1 MTTAIPEG
9 FKQNAQGDLVRIDNI
24 KPIDLFKDE
33 VVREMAAKTLEV
45 QGHMRNLRN
54 DLLDT
59 IEAFVETSVDEY
71 GAKRPGGEKGN
82 VTLFSFDGEY
92 KVVRQVAEYVT
103 FDEKLLAAKTLIDE
117 CLLEWSENAPADLQT
132 VVNNTFQV
140 NKAGAIRTGAILGLR
155 RYGIKH
161 EKWLRAMDAIS
172 DAVMITGSR
181 SFVRLYK
188 RDHHGDYKPIAL
200 DIAKL

>member
-1 MTTAIPEG
+1 MTTTIPEG
-9 FKQNAQGDLVRIDNI
+9 FMQNALGDLVRIENI

-33 VVREMAAKTLEV
+33 VVREMVEKTLEV
-45 QGHMRNLRN
+45 QNHMRNLRN
-54 DLLDT
+54 YLLDT
-59 IEAFVETSVDEY
+59 VEAYVETAVDEY
-71 GAKRPGGEKGN
+71 GAKKPGGTKGN
-82 VTLFSFDGEY
+82 VSLLSFDGEY
-92 KVVRQVAEYVT
+92 KILRQVAEYVT
-103 FDEKLLAAKTLIDE
+103 FDEKLVAAKTLIDE
-117 CLLEWSENAPADLQT
+117 CLLEWSVSAPVDLQT

-155 RYGIKH
+155 RYDIKH

-172 DAVMITGSR
+172 DAVMVTGSK

-188 RDHHGDYKPIAL
+188 RDNHGDYKPIVL